1 MGRRGQSL
9 RPPGA
14 AQGLLAYRVLGI
26 KEQGF
31 VGFRQ
36 TNGRPEAS
44 SNVAMPF
51 QPKLLKSCKP
61 KTPGALKPKLGRSLA
76 HLAPIPNQTKPQ
88 SAPPKNLRSPQPPSG
103 LHQGLSIRMLN
114 TLTVFSRAGPSKNL
128 EKWRKPICNIKNQ
141 ERP

>member
-44 SNVAMPF
+44 SSVAMPF

-76 HLAPIPNQTKPQ
+76 HLAPIPKPNKA
-88 SAPPKNLRSPQPPSG
+88 SVGTSKKPAFTPTPVGFASG
-103 LHQGLSIRMLN
+103 VEHKDAEHPVS
-114 TLTVFSRAGPSKNL
+114 F
-128 EKWRKPICNIKNQ
+128 
-141 ERP
+141 